1 MGPLSFIIFINDLVD
16 SCEHFLKL
24 YLFADDAKLYCH
36 IKDVLDLDNLQSCI
50 GNFVRPKYT
59 ERWQVTLNINKCK
72 VISVHHRRYTDSG
85 LIPNYVINNIKLD
98 EVEEFKDL
106 GVTYD
111 SLLLF
116 DKHISD
122 KVNKAYMM
130 LGIIKRNF
138 AHLSRKCFIILYKSL
153 VRSIAIRI
161 C

>member
-1 MGPLSFIIFINDLVD
+1 MLTHASIVCGLWRHAGVGEF
-16 SCEHFLKL
+16 
-24 YLFADDAKLYCH
+24 
-36 IKDVLDLDNLQSCI
+36 
-50 GNFVRPKYT
+50 
-59 ERWQVTLNINKCK
+59 
-72 VISVHHRRYTDSG
+72 G
-85 LIPNYVINNIKLD
+85 LIPNYVINNIKLE
-98 EVEEFKDL
+98 EVKEFKDL

-153 VRSIAIRI
+153 VRSIALRQ
-161 C
+161 CWVSYF